1 MISGNQF
8 GDKYENDH
16 DIVFLSHTKPW
27 ICYSSEQIFLVK
39 SILWKSINQIVFYEY
54 GFQNPQFEEIA
65 LVSVWYAVISR
76 DL

>member
-39 SILWKSINQIVFYEY
+39 SINQIVFYDN
-54 GFQNPQFEEIA
+54 GFQNPQFEEIS
-65 LVSVWYAVISR
+65 LVSLWYAVISR